1 MEVFIKQK
9 GRTHVKNSLLTVY
22 SGPNSD
28 KYGLFVFFL
37 TIKDAL
43 KEHFS

>member
-28 KYGLFVFFL
+28 KYGLFVFFP
-37 TIKDAL
+37 DN
-43 KEHFS
+43 